1 MKPILFVRCDVVDT
15 FGIAPSAVTDGDA
28 DVRVWD
34 AIDPATER
42 PEIEEVGGI
51 VVFGSTYNVEHADE
65 QPFIKEVRE
74 LTREAVESGV
84 PVLGS
89 CFGAQMVAWALDAQV
104 GRSPVREVGFEP
116 IRTTAAAAGD
126 PLLRHWSDGDMG
138 FQWHMDTF
146 ELPTGAELLAT
157 GDGVAN
163 QAYRVGERAWGI
175 QWHFEID
182 AAELELWLD
191 EYASAGGDIEREWGK
206 TNDQVRD
213 EARRFMSTH
222 ERKGRETFGAFVEQ
236 VRAATR

>member
-1 MKPILFVRCDVVDT
+1 MKPVLFVRCDVVDT
-15 FGIAPSAVTDGDA
+15 FGIAPSAVADA
-28 DVRVWD
+28 GAEVRVWD
-34 AIDPATER
+34 AIDAGAER
-42 PEIEEVGGI
+42 PQIDDVGGI

-74 LTREAVESGV
+74 LTREAFDRGV
-84 PVLGS
+84 PIVGS
-89 CFGAQMVAWALDAQV
+89 CFGAQMVAWALDAEV

-116 IRTTAAAAGD
+116 IRATDAAADD
-126 PLLRHWSDGDMG
+126 PLVGHWSAGDMG

-146 ELPTGAELLAT
+146 ELPAGALLLAT

-182 AAELELWLD
+182 AAELELWLEEFGKAD
-191 EYASAGGDIEREWGK
+191 DLERSWGK
-206 TNDQVRD
+206 TNEQVRD

-222 ERKGRETFGAFVEQ
+222 ERKGRETFRAFVEQ
-236 VRAATR
+236 VRAAAT